1 MIREF
6 VGAKHEHASPL
17 RAPTKTRGY
26 LLIALAAC
34 LWGSLG
40 LFFRILHD
48 QYGLPAITLAFLRAA
63 IAGGILILVVPLTR
77 PEALK
82 ISRPSVAF
90 FIVYGFCG
98 VAAYYFFYTQAVIQ
112 TSVTTAV
119 VLLYTAP
126 AFVALIAWRAWSE
139 AMTARKLF
147 AIALAFVGCTLIAR
161 AYDVTQLR
169 LNALGLALGIGA
181 GFTYAL
187 YTVFSKLA
195 LTRHSSLTAL
205 TYALLFGALF
215 LAPLQ
220 SLSGFE
226 VLTREPTAWIFLFA
240 LALGPTLGALAIYNA
255 GLRIV
260 PASNASLVATVEP
273 VVASVLAFFIL
284 GERLEPLQLLGGAV
298 VIGAAVWLN
307 TGRGKTP

>member
-1 MIREF
+1 MIRERE
-6 VGAKHEHASPL
+6 GAQHAVPL
-17 RAPTKTRGY
+17 QKRIVPTQTRGY
-26 LLIALAAC
+26 LLVALAAC

-48 QYGLPAITLAFLRAA
+48 NYGLSALTLAFLRAA
-63 IAGGILILVVPLTR
+63 IAGGILLLVVAFAR
-77 PEALK
+77 PQTLK
-82 ISRPSVAF
+82 IPRQSIAF
-90 FIVYGFCG
+90 FVLYGFCG
-98 VAAYYFFYTQAVIQ
+98 VAAFYFFYTQAVIQ

-126 AFVALIAWRAWSE
+126 AFVTLIAWRAWNE

-147 AIALAFVGCTLIAR
+147 AIALAFVGCALIAR
-161 AYDVTQLR
+161 AYDATQLR
-169 LNALGLALGIGA
+169 LNAIGLALGLGA

-187 YTVFSKLA
+187 YTVFSKFA
-195 LTRHSSLTAL
+195 LSQHSSLTAL

-220 SLSGFE
+220 TLDGFE
-226 VLTREPTAWIFLFA
+226 ALARQLAVWPFLFA
-240 LALGPTLGALAIYNA
+240 LALGPTLGALALYNA

-260 PASNASLVATVEP
+260 PASNASLVATLEP
-273 VVASVLAFFIL
+273 VVASALAFVVL
-284 GERLEPLQLLGGAV
+284 GERLEPLQILGGAV

-307 TGRGKTP
+307 TGSG